1 MPALQIP
8 DLIKFFK
15 LLHAFVRQEIVL
27 YFHMKNN
34 NSMEEFSVHPEE
46 AQWKLAK
53 ELYDDDKLFQAARI
67 VRNLRR
73 VPVEETVES
82 SGTISENNASLVR
95 KSIRRILKESEECEK
110 FLSLLLD
117 EREWECLSKESDRCR
132 VYYNSKE
139 GPRIHGFKIET
150 EIDAPFLATAS
161 LINEVDLLQELF
173 WYVGSSEEIAKLS
186 RCKKLLRSR
195 FVTPWPFA
203 PREAILY
210 GYAVDGLDE
219 DHSVVVC
226 FRSAEPEDFK
236 DGSYESISSDSK
248 DTVRLDVKIGGIQ
261 FIPLERCKTLFRTAV
276 FADPQVPYIPKWLFH
291 WVSKRSSS
299 RHFPI
304 VNE

>member
-1 MPALQIP
+1 
-8 DLIKFFK
+8 
-15 LLHAFVRQEIVL
+15 
-27 YFHMKNN
+27 
-34 NSMEEFSVHPEE
+34 MEEFSVHPEE

-82 SGTISENNASLVR
+82 SGTISENNASL
-95 KSIRRILKESEECEK
+95 

-139 GPRIHGFKIET
+139 
-150 EIDAPFLATAS
+150 ATAS

-291 WVSKRSSS
+291 WVSKRVCIFGIHTFRKKAEQFTTLPHCQRVARDPFYVWVAQRIAKYWQEQKGFIDCTPESILEDSLNGSSVTKS
-299 RHFPI
+299 YRKAGTVFS
-304 VNE
+304 EF